1 MTMWL
6 IAGSVMIFAFYIY
19 TSLRLREENVFIFKE
34 HYILIRVID
43 YIIKSS
49 VKQYTSKLRAHFRSG
64 SHSMYAHMFRL
75 YLLGTGL
82 VVGLYIY
89 RTSYK
94 QTLIT
99 THCVPVCCC
108 NGGNYV
114 SPKLFFSVDSIYHV
128 P

>member
-1 MTMWL
+1 
-6 IAGSVMIFAFYIY
+6 
-19 TSLRLREENVFIFKE
+19 
-34 HYILIRVID
+34 
-43 YIIKSS
+43 
-49 VKQYTSKLRAHFRSG
+49 
-64 SHSMYAHMFRL
+64 MYAHMFRL
-75 YLLGTGL
+75 YLLDTGL

-99 THCVPVCCC
+99 TDCVLVCC

-114 SPKLFFSVDSIYHV
+114 SPKLFFSVDSIYQV